1 MQPAEQERRFLSI
14 VGGYLVSL
22 PFDLKV
28 LQEAVT
34 DENLDRAAR
43 DMAAGAIVHALLP
56 QEGDKLLSYVDDVLL
71 VRAALRAVAE
81 QGGDGGADF
90 RQRFSEVYENL
101 DEEIAV
107 LSAVLGDTWT
117 WLVGKVPNF
126 ARLTFKGRRAAQ
138 YVDDDEG
145 QSLLFDEGLEFQT
158 NYTVTEEQVRNR
170 LRRLDQVT
178 ELLTR
183 KRADEARKINN

>member
-1 MQPAEQERRFLSI
+1 MEPAEQERRFLSF

-34 DENLDRAAR
+34 DENLERPAR

-56 QEGDKLLSYVDDVLL
+56 QEGDKLLAYVDDVLL
-71 VRAALRAVAE
+71 VRAALRAVADH
-81 QGGDGGADF
+81 GGDGGADF
-90 RQRFSEVYENL
+90 QQRFAEVYEHL
-101 DEEIAV
+101 DDEIAV

-117 WLVGKVPNF
+117 WLAGKIPGF
-126 ARLTFKGRRAAQ
+126 ARLLYKGRRAAQ

-158 NYTVTEEQVRNR
+158 NYAVTEEQVRNR

-178 ELLTR
+178 ELLAR
-183 KRADEARKINN
+183 KRADEARKIS

>member
-56 QEGDKLLSYVDDVLL
+56 QEGDKLLAYVDDVLL
-71 VRAALRAVAE
+71 VRAALRAVAD

-90 RQRFSEVYENL
+90 RQRFAEVYENL
-101 DEEIAV
+101 DDEIAV
-107 LSAVLGDTWT
+107 LSSVLGDTWT
-117 WLVGKVPNF
+117 WLAGKVPGF
-126 ARLTFKGRRAAQ
+126 SRLMYKGRRATQ

-158 NYTVTEEQVRNR
+158 NYAVTEEQVRNR

-178 ELLTR
+178 ELLAR
-183 KRADEARKINN
+183 KRADEARKIN